1 MRKIFNVKKT
11 IIMTVIMG
19 IIIGS
24 CLIANASEP
33 CWVNAS
39 VLNCRTAPNINGEI
53 IKTFNKNTPLTIIG
67 CEGEWWEIW
76 DGETQGWCHSNYLRL
91 TEEEPKPVNDTPEN
105 GNMRYIGDFRI
116 TYYTTSPSENGGS
129 NLTARGHRLKDVVGT
144 CIAVDPRVIPY
155 GTKVY
160 IEGIGY
166 RVAMDC
172 GGAIKGNKIDV
183 LVNVGCIPSHG
194 VRYSKVYVVN

>member
-1 MRKIFNVKKT
+1 MRKILNVKKI
-11 IIMTVIMG
+11 IIMTIISIMITG
-19 IIIGS
+19 MS
-24 CLIANASEP
+24 VVTNASEP
-33 CWVNAS
+33 CWVNTS
-39 VLNCRTAPNINGEI
+39 VLNCRTAPDINSDI

-67 CEGEWWEIW
+67 CEGKWWEIW
-76 DGETQGWCHSNYLRL
+76 DGETQGWGYSDYLRL
-91 TEEEPKPVNDTPEN
+91 TEEEPKPTEN
-105 GNMRYIGDFRI
+105 ASNGSMRYIGDFRI

-129 NLTARGHRLKDVVGT
+129 NLTARGHRLTDVVGT

-194 VRYSKVYVVN
+194 VRYSKVYIVN

>member
-1 MRKIFNVKKT
+1 MQKLSILKKVFLCLM
-11 IIMTVIMG
+11 ITVVVCSSLMVY
-19 IIIGS
+19 
-24 CLIANASEP
+24 ANDPS
-33 CWVNAS
+33 WVNAS
-39 VLNCRTAPNINGEI
+39 VLNCRNAPSMSGDI
-53 IKTFNKNTPLTIIG
+53 IKTFNKNTPLTVIG
-67 CEGEWWEIW
+67 CEGAWLQVW
-76 DGETQGWCHSNYLRL
+76 DGETTGWCYGTYLRF
-91 TEEEPKPVNDTPEN
+91 TEEEPKPVQPTQS
-105 GNMRYIGDFRI
+105 NMRYIGDFKI

-183 LVNVGCIPSHG
+183 LVNVGCVPSHG
-194 VRYSKVYVVN
+194 VRYSKVYIVE